1 MDVPAAHH
9 HAGRDRCFDRCIL
22 GKFGFV
28 IDLELQ
34 ILNGSTFLQIG
45 TAIQYRILGMLQVKM
60 EQIKQEDAE
69 RKEAEEEARAAGRFK
84 EHHEDLEKWEN
95 KYGVNKGLGGSGDV
109 PLATLGKD
117 MSASSQSLVRPD
129 TRAESGFSHDLQ
141 SETRSLGG
149 QSIGRLPL
157 MALGGSISPALGEDG
172 RVQSPHSQI
181 EMSAEEK
188 ERLRLLDEISEVK
201 KSIEVLRST
210 TPTSVELLA
219 TPGDWNAG
227 TRSRTQ
233 SGLSMGS
240 FASGLGGGSSSRN
253 DQPSPTTAFTPTAG
267 DINRSKKDKEWT
279 DFLADRK
286 LFTPPAG
293 VSPPIEASFAQ
304 PRNSIGRLSK
314 IPDSV
319 VQAMNRRERTV
330 SAYELGSSDFD
341 REEIVQPMSAALP
354 LETRRSVQN
363 LGEARTDDARMTRN
377 SSYLQHRSSAAP
389 LITGHA
395 QSAAS
400 RRESGN
406 ASSRPPVM
414 ERTITHEELTT
425 RHRNKL
431 AQLQRPITD
440 SMQDE
445 IRLTEARAKYEK
457 QQDAERRDMAR
468 KEAERAKR
476 SSTASAVKPDT
487 VPDMRQVPREAG
499 VDRAAQWRQ
508 SQAAEQ
514 LIVDEAHSYAPR
526 GKREDRR
533 TDRRDSRG
541 PNQYVN

>member
-1 MDVPAAHH
+1 
-9 HAGRDRCFDRCIL
+9 
-22 GKFGFV
+22 
-28 IDLELQ
+28 
-34 ILNGSTFLQIG
+34 
-45 TAIQYRILGMLQVKM
+45 MLQVKM
-60 EQIKQEDAE
+60 EQIKQEEAE
-69 RKEAEEEARAAGRFK
+69 RKEAEEEARAASRFK
-84 EHHEDLEKWEN
+84 EHDADLEKWEN

-117 MSASSQSLVRPD
+117 MSGSSQSLVRPD

-141 SETRSLGG
+141 SDTRSLGG

-172 RVQSPHSQI
+172 RVQSPHSQT
-181 EMSAEEK
+181 EMSAEER

-210 TPTSVELLA
+210 TPTSVELLSTA
-219 TPGDWNAG
+219 GDWNAG

-240 FASGLGGGSSSRN
+240 FASGLGGGSSTRN
-253 DQPSPTTAFTPTAG
+253 GQPSPSTAITPTTANTTRA
-267 DINRSKKDKEWT
+267 KKDREWN
-279 DFLADRK
+279 DYLADRK

-293 VSPPIEASFAQ
+293 VSPPIEASVAL
-304 PRNSIGRLSK
+304 PRNSMGRLSK

-330 SAYELGSSDFD
+330 SAYELGSSEFE
-341 REEIVQPMSAALP
+341 REQIAHPNSAALP
-354 LETRRSVQN
+354 LENRRSVQN
-363 LGEARTDDARMTRN
+363 LGEARIQDARHDRD
-377 SSYLQHRSSAAP
+377 SSYLQRRSSAAP
-389 LITGHA
+389 LINGHA
-395 QSAAS
+395 QSGSS
-400 RRESGN
+400 RRENDNGP
-406 ASSRPPVM
+406 SRPSPV

-457 QQDAERRDMAR
+457 QKDSERRDMAR

-476 SSTASAVKPDT
+476 SSTASAVKPDAA
-487 VPDMRQVPREAG
+487 PDMRQIPRESG

-508 SQAAEQ
+508 SLAAEN
-514 LIVDEAHSYAPR
+514 LITDEAHSYTPR